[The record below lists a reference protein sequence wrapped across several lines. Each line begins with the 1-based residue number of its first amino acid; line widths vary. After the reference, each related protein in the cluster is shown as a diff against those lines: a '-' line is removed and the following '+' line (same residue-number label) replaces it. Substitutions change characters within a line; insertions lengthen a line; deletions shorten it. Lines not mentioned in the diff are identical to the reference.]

1 LRSHLFPK
9 ISWIGALNKCPVE
22 RCPIVFLNMRKTI
35 GLVVVGFGL
44 DFFVASFA
52 SQVRGNQPMLI
63 TSTLAE
69 QQILN
74 AQTIRQ
80 ETLEKEEVK
89 RFQQI
94 TEYATVEK
102 LHQRPMEEIL
112 QAIAKQFQGTAYK
125 AGLLDQSKEETL
137 VVSLNKFDCVLFVET
152 VLAIARGVA
161 VQNYSYQT
169 FVNHLRDQR
178 YWDGQIKGYDSRLHY
193 FSEWLFDNQKRGTV
207 QNIGQ
212 DLGGVPLNK
221 TLNFMSTHRQHYP
234 QLTNDK
240 TYKSIRQREAKLD
253 GVTVDYIPTYEIHRV
268 YAKLRAGDIVA
279 IATNIPGLDVTH
291 TGLVYRYRD
300 GSIGFIHASPVGEV
314 TIAHDLETYVGRV
327 ENAIGI
333 IVARPIDPRH
343 GRERGKQGKQ
353 GKQTA
358 KGEEAQRDSEE
369 RTG

>member
-1 LRSHLFPK
+1 
-9 ISWIGALNKCPVE
+9 
-22 RCPIVFLNMRKTI
+22 
-35 GLVVVGFGL
+35 
-44 DFFVASFA
+44 
-52 SQVRGNQPMLI
+52 
-63 TSTLAE
+63 
-69 QQILN
+69 
-74 AQTIRQ
+74 
-80 ETLEKEEVK
+80 
-89 RFQQI
+89 
-94 TEYATVEK
+94 
-102 LHQRPMEEIL
+102 
-112 QAIAKQFQGTAYK
+112 
-125 AGLLDQSKEETL
+125 
-137 VVSLNKFDCVLFVET
+137 
-152 VLAIARGVA
+152 
-161 VQNYSYQT
+161 
-169 FVNHLRDQR
+169 
-178 YWDGQIKGYDSRLHY
+178 
-193 FSEWLFDNQKRGTV
+193 
-207 QNIGQ
+207 
-212 DLGGVPLNK
+212 
-221 TLNFMSTHRQHYP
+221 MSTHRQHYP

-268 YAKLRAGDIVA
+268 YAKLQAGDIVA